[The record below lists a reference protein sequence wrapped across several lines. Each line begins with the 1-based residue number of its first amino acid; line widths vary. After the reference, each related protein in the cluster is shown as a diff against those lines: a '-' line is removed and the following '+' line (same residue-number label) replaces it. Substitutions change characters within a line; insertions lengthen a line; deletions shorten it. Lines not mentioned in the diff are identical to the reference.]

1 MINIG
6 SKDMRL
12 RTGTT
17 TVGIVCKDGVVLAAD
32 RKVTAG
38 HIVAHKIGRKI
49 LPIDVH
55 ALITIA
61 GLVADAQAL
70 VDVLKANASLYKIRN
85 KRPMPINAI
94 ASLASNILFGSRFL
108 PYIVEIN
115 VGGYDLHGPSLYSI
129 DFFGSVTNER
139 NYVARG
145 SGSPVALGVLE
156 KEYREGITINEGV
169 RIAALAVQSASRWD
183 LYTGGSGIDIAVI
196 DANGYRFLDEQ
207 EIIKI
212 LSS

>member
-6 SKDMRL
+6 HKDMRL

-17 TVGIVCKDGVVLAAD
+17 TVGVVCKDGVVLAAD

-49 LPIDVH
+49 LPIDSH

-70 VDVLKANASLYKIRN
+70 VDILKANASLYRIRN
-85 KRPMPINAI
+85 KRPMSISAI
-94 ASLASNILFGSRFL
+94 ASLASNVLFGSRFL
-108 PYIVEIN
+108 PYIVEVN
-115 VGGYDLHGPSLYSI
+115 VGGYDSTGPSLYSI
-129 DFFGSVTNER
+129 DFFGSVTNEK

-156 KEYREGITINEGV
+156 KEYKEGISINEGIK
-169 RIAALAVQSASRWD
+169 IATLAVKSASRWD
-183 LYTGGSGIDIAVI
+183 LYTGGTGIDVAVV
-196 DANGYRFLDEQ
+196 DATGYRFLDDQ

>member
-1 MINIG
+1 MINMS

-17 TVGIVCKDGVVLAAD
+17 TVGVVCKDGVVLAAD

-38 HIVAHKIGRKI
+38 HLVAHKIGRKI
-49 LPIDVH
+49 LPIDTH

-70 VDVLKANASLYKIRN
+70 VDVLRANASLYRIRN
-85 KRPMPINAI
+85 KRPIPINAI

-108 PYIVEIN
+108 PYIVEVN

-156 KEYREGITINEGV
+156 KEYREGIAIDEGV
-169 RIAALAVQSASRWD
+169 RIATLAVHSASRWD
-183 LYTGGSGIDIAVI
+183 LYTGGSGIDVAVI
-196 DANGYRFLDEQ
+196 DANGYRFLDDH
-207 EIIKI
+207 EIIRI